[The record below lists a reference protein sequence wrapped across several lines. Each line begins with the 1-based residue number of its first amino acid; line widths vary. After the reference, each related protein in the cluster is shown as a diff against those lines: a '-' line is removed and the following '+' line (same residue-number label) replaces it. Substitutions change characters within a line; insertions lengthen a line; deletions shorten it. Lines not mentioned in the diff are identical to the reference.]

1 MVQTKDLPDSPKDII
16 EYLRNHPDFF
26 VEHTDI
32 LSELDIP
39 HNTPGKL
46 AATDNVASLIEHQV
60 ALLRQENSSLNENLE
75 RSEENVANQRKLAK
89 ATHDLSL
96 QLIKVDSLKALNDL
110 LSKSLRQ
117 QYQAERFLFLV
128 FKTPVDSE
136 DCSNI
141 HFHEANS
148 KLAFM
153 FTELFHHNKP
163 LCDSLQT
170 EHIDALFGT
179 LGKSESIRS
188 TALIPVQQSDWHGM
202 LVLGSKNQDQ
212 YCHGFEMDLLNYIT
226 MISAALIENIISNSH
241 TRNRGEKPSKIR
253 GQT

>member
-1 MVQTKDLPDSPKDII
+1 MVQTKDLPDSPENII
-16 EYLRNHPDFF
+16 EYLRNNPDFF

-32 LSELDIP
+32 LSELNIP

-46 AATDNVASLIEHQV
+46 ASSDNVASLIEHQV
-60 ALLRQENSSLNENLE
+60 ALLRQENSSLNDNLE
-75 RSEENVANQRKLAK
+75 KSEDDVAHQRKLAK
-89 ATHDLSL
+89 ETHDLSL
-96 QLIKVDSLKALNDL
+96 QLIQVDTLKALNDL

-117 QYQAERFLFLV
+117 HYQAERFMFLV
-128 FKTPVDSE
+128 FKTPIESE

-141 HFHEANS
+141 RFHEANS

-179 LGKSESIRS
+179 REGVESIRS

-202 LVLGSKNQDQ
+202 LVLGSSKQDQ

-226 MISAALIENIISNSH
+226 MISAALIENIVPGSN
-241 TRNRGEKPSKIR
+241 TTKQGEIPS
-253 GQT
+253 

>member
-1 MVQTKDLPDSPKDII
+1 MALIKDLPDSPEDII

-32 LSELDIP
+32 LSELNIP
-39 HNTPGKL
+39 HNTSG
-46 AATDNVASLIEHQV
+46 NVSSLIEHQV
-60 ALLRQENSSLNENLE
+60 AQLRHENSSLNEHLE
-75 RSEENVANQRKLAK
+75 KSEEDVAHQRKLAK
-89 ATHDLSL
+89 TTHALSL
-96 QLIKVDSLKALNDL
+96 QLMKVESLKALNDL

-117 QYQAERFLFLV
+117 HYQADQFLFLV
-128 FKTPVDSE
+128 FKTPIDSE

-141 HFHEANS
+141 RFHETNS

-179 LGKSESIRS
+179 REGAESIRS

-202 LVLGSKNQDQ
+202 LVLGSSKQDQ

-226 MISAALIENIISNSH
+226 MISAALIENIVSTSN
-241 TRNRGEKPSKIR
+241 TTKQGEIPS
-253 GQT
+253 

>member
-1 MVQTKDLPDSPKDII
+1 MALTKDLPDSPEDII
-16 EYLRNHPDFF
+16 EYLRNNPDFF

-32 LSELDIP
+32 LSELNIP

-75 RSEENVANQRKLAK
+75 KSEEDVADQRKLAK
-89 ATHDLSL
+89 ETHDLSL
-96 QLIKVDSLKALNDL
+96 QLMQVDSLQALNDL
-110 LSKSLRQ
+110 LSKSLREN
-117 QYQAERFLFLV
+117 YQAERFLFLV
-128 FKTPVDSE
+128 FKTPIESE
-136 DCSNI
+136 DCSDI
-141 HFHEANS
+141 RFHEANS

-153 FTELFHHNKP
+153 FTELLHHNKP

-179 LGKSESIRS
+179 RGDGDSIRS

-202 LVLGSKNQDQ
+202 LVLGSKKQDQ

-226 MISAALIENIISNSH
+226 MLSAAMIENIVSNSH
-241 TRNRGEKPSKIR
+241 STNQGEISS
-253 GQT
+253 

>member
-1 MVQTKDLPDSPKDII
+1 MALTKDLPDSPEDII
-16 EYLRNHPDFF
+16 EYLRNNPDFF

-32 LSELDIP
+32 LTELNIP

-46 AATDNVASLIEHQV
+46 ASSDNVASLIEHQV
-60 ALLRQENSSLNENLE
+60 ALLRHENFSLNENLE
-75 RSEENVANQRKLAK
+75 KSEEDVAHQRKLAK
-89 ATHDLSL
+89 DTHDLSL
-96 QLIKVDSLKALNDL
+96 QLMKVDSLQALNDL

-117 QYQAERFLFLV
+117 YYQAEHFLFLV
-128 FKTPVDSE
+128 FKTPIESE
-136 DCSNI
+136 DCSDVR
-141 HFHEANS
+141 FHEANS

-179 LGKSESIRS
+179 RGDGESIRS

-202 LVLGSKNQDQ
+202 LALGSKKQDQ

-226 MISAALIENIISNSH
+226 MLSAALIENIVSKRH
-241 TRNRGEKPSKIR
+241 TTNQGEIPS
-253 GQT
+253 

>member
-1 MVQTKDLPDSPKDII
+1 MVQTKDLPDSPEDIV

-32 LSELDIP
+32 LSELNIP
-39 HNTPGKL
+39 HDTPGQL
-46 AATDNVASLIEHQV
+46 AATGNVASLIEHQV
-60 ALLRQENSSLNENLE
+60 AQLRHENSSLNENLE
-75 RSEENVANQRKLAK
+75 KSEEDVAHQRDLAK
-89 ATHDLSL
+89 ITHDLSL
-96 QLIKVDSLKALNDL
+96 QLMQVDSLKSLNDL

-117 QYQAERFLFLV
+117 HYQAERFLFLV

-136 DCSNI
+136 DCSGI
-141 HFHEANS
+141 RFLEANS

-163 LCDSLQT
+163 LCDSLQI
-170 EHIDALFGT
+170 EHIDALFG
-179 LGKSESIRS
+179 SEGETETIRS

-202 LVLGSKNQDQ
+202 LVLGSKKQDQ

-226 MISAALIENIISNSH
+226 MISAALIENIISK
-241 TRNRGEKPSKIR
+241 GKFP
-253 GQT
+253 

>member
-1 MVQTKDLPDSPKDII
+1 MVQTKDLPDSPEDII

-32 LSELDIP
+32 LSELNIP
-39 HNTPGKL
+39 HDTPGQL
-46 AATDNVASLIEHQV
+46 ASTDNVASLIEHQV
-60 ALLRQENSSLNENLE
+60 ALLRQENSSLNENLDK
-75 RSEENVANQRKLAK
+75 SEEDVADQRKLAK
-89 ATHDLSL
+89 ETHDLSL
-96 QLIKVDSLKALNDL
+96 QLMQVDSLQALNDL

-117 QYQAERFLFLV
+117 HYQAERFLFLV
-128 FKTPVDSE
+128 FKTPIDSA

-141 HFHEANS
+141 RFHEANS

-179 LGKSESIRS
+179 REGAEPIRS

-202 LVLGSKNQDQ
+202 LVLGSKKQDQ

-226 MISAALIENIISNSH
+226 MISAALIENIVSSTNTTKQGEISS
-241 TRNRGEKPSKIR
+241 
-253 GQT
+253 

>member
-1 MVQTKDLPDSPKDII
+1 MVQTKDLPDSPEDII

-32 LSELDIP
+32 LSELNIP
-39 HNTPGKL
+39 HDTPGQL
-46 AATDNVASLIEHQV
+46 ASTDNVASLIEHQV
-60 ALLRQENSSLNENLE
+60 ALLRQENSSLNDNLE
-75 RSEENVANQRKLAK
+75 KSEEDVADQRQLAK
-89 ATHDLSL
+89 DTHDLSL
-96 QLIKVDSLKALNDL
+96 QLMRIDSLQALNDL
-110 LSKSLRQ
+110 LSKNLRQ
-117 QYQAERFLFLV
+117 HYQAERFLFLV
-128 FKTPVDSE
+128 FKTPIESE
-136 DCSNI
+136 DCSSI
-141 HFHEANS
+141 RFHEANS

-179 LGKSESIRS
+179 REEAESIRS

-202 LVLGSKNQDQ
+202 LVLGSKKQDQ

-226 MISAALIENIISNSH
+226 MISAALIENIVSSSH
-241 TRNRGEKPSKIR
+241 TTKQGEIPS
-253 GQT
+253 

>member
-1 MVQTKDLPDSPKDII
+1 MALTKDLPDSPEDIL
-16 EYLRNHPDFF
+16 EYLRKHPDFF

-32 LSELDIP
+32 LSELNIP

-75 RSEENVANQRKLAK
+75 KSEEDVADQRKLAK
-89 ATHDLSL
+89 ETHDLSL
-96 QLIKVDSLKALNDL
+96 QLMQVDSLQALNDL
-110 LSKSLRQ
+110 LSKNLRQ
-117 QYQAERFLFLV
+117 HYQAERFLFLV
-128 FKTPVDSE
+128 FKTPIESE

-141 HFHEANS
+141 RFHEANS

-179 LGKSESIRS
+179 REGAEPIRS

-226 MISAALIENIISNSH
+226 MISAALIENIVSSSH
-241 TRNRGEKPSKIR
+241 T
-253 GQT
+253 